1 VRHGLLEPNHP
12 HPCAAAGRRILLVH
26 VFVQVGEALQLR
38 RTETLKAAQGTVS
51 LHGVSCC
58 LIEVDRLTL
67 VGGGGS
73 DSLVVGVDSIDY
85 LGPWRGHTGSSGL
98 SVQSTV
104 LRVVHSVRCHL

>member
-1 VRHGLLEPNHP
+1 VRHGLLEPDYT

-38 RTETLKAAQGTVS
+38 RTETFKAAQGAVR
-51 LHGVSCC
+51 LHGINCC
-58 LIEVDRLTL
+58 LIEMHSLSL
-67 VGGGGS
+67 FGGGGS
-73 DSLVVGVDSIDY
+73 DALVLGVESMDY

-98 SVQSTV
+98 SVQSSV